1 MLGHSDGKL
10 SNVYHLQNGTNRRTV
25 TPKVDGLNFTA
36 LTVSADNFF
45 LSSSQTLFLLS
56 NPSGEVLGHTTAQ
69 TTEIHTVIHL
79 PEKNIIA
86 TAAVGER
93 FIDVFTNESHTFNRI
108 GSLTCTLDVRTFLIQ
123 EDTLLA
129 ITTNGTLEIFRDFS
143 VGFEPTKK
151 GGMTKPSN
159 AKVQL
164 TTSHNSK
171 IEIQD
176 AVSHGQD
183 TLISWID
190 GAKTGFEVVNLQN
203 MIGETEITIQSR
215 REQSSSTQVPLFNMI

>member
-1 MLGHSDGKL
+1 LSD
-10 SNVYHLQNGTNRRTV
+10 VYDLQNGTNRRTV
-25 TPKVDGLNFTA
+25 TPKVDGLDFTA
-36 LTVSADNFF
+36 LAVSADKFF

-79 PEKNIIA
+79 PDKNIIT

-93 FIDVFTNESHTFNRI
+93 FINVFTNDSQTLNRI
-108 GSLTCTLDVRTFLIQ
+108 GSLTCTFDVRSFLIQ
-123 EDTLLA
+123 EDSLLA
-129 ITTNGTLEIFRDFS
+129 ITINGTLEIFRDFS
-143 VGFEPTKK
+143 MGFEPTKK
-151 GGMTKPSN
+151 GGMTKPPN
-159 AKVQL
+159 AKIHL

-176 AVSHGQD
+176 AVSHGKD
-183 TLISWID
+183 TLISWTE

-203 MIGETEITIQSR
+203 MIGETEITIESR
-215 REQSSSTQVPLFNMI
+215 PEQSSSTQVHLFKTI